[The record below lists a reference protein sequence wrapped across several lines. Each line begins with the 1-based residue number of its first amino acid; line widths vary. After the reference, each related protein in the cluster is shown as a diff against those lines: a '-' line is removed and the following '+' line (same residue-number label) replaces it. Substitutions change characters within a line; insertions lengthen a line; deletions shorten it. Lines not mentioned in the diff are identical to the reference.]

1 MYQFFPRQRD
11 YLLEILLKANVSN
24 EEGKD
29 GNKT

>member
-11 YLLEILLKANVSN
+11 YLFEILLKANVSN

-29 GNKT
+29 GNET